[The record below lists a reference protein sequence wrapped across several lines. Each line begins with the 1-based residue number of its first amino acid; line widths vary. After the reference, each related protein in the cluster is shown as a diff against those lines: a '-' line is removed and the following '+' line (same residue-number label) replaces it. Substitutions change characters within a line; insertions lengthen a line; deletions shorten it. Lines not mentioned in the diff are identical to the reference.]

1 MYNLYYIYFYVPQ
14 LFQRS
19 KSSSPVCWKV
29 GLSYNS
35 SFRVGK
41 LFLYFFTNYEE
52 KWVVSYSEG
61 DTDSVLREFRYK
73 LDI

>member
-1 MYNLYYIYFYVPQ
+1 MFPSFFRDLSLHLQYVGRWVFHTILP
-14 LFQRS
+14 L
-19 KSSSPVCWKV
+19 K
-29 GLSYNS
+29 
-35 SFRVGK
+35 K